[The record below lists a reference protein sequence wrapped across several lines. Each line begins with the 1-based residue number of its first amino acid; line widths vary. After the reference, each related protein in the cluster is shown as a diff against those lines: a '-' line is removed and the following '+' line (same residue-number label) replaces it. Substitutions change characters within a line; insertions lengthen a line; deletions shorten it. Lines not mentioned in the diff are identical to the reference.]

1 MSRRSRGVLL
11 VVDDESY
18 VRESLA
24 ALLEDR
30 GFRVRTAASVE
41 QALEERRLHGVDA
54 VLTDLKMPRAD
65 GLELV
70 RSLAGT
76 HPDLPVV
83 VLTAYGTV
91 RSAVECVRAGARDYL
106 LKPTDPDELTLV
118 LDRTLSE
125 SRRRRELDYL
135 RSGAGSLPKRRQ
147 PLGVSAAWR
156 RVLSLVEA
164 AAPADTT
171 VLLLGETGTGKEE
184 VARLIH
190 GQSARADSAFVAVN
204 CAAVPETLFES
215 EFFGHRRGAFT
226 GAVADR
232 EGRFRIAHG
241 GTLLLDE
248 VDALPL
254 SAQAKVL
261 RVLEEGSF
269 DRVGDSEPTFV
280 DVRLVCA
287 SNSDLKAKVRDGTLR
302 PDLYYRIHVFE
313 IPLPP
318 LRERREDIG
327 LLAEAFVA
335 EFAARLGKPVR
346 GVAPETLR
354 TLEAYAWPG
363 NIRELRNVL
372 ERAVLLEN
380 GEELRPDSLP
390 LDLEADLAASP
401 PRTLREALVAE
412 EKRLLVTALREAGGV
427 RREAARRLG
436 VDERNMAYYLRK
448 HGLMGDGS
456 G

>member
-1 MSRRSRGVLL
+1 MSKTSRGTLL

-18 VRESLA
+18 VRDSLA

-30 GFRVRTAASVE
+30 GFRVRTAASVRE
-41 QALEERRLHGVDA
+41 ALEERRLHGVDA
-54 VLTDLKMPRAD
+54 VLTDLKMPQAD
-65 GLELV
+65 GLDLV
-70 RSLAGT
+70 RALHES
-76 HPDLPVV
+76 HPGLPVV
-83 VLTAYGTV
+83 VLTAFGTV
-91 RSAVECVRAGARDYL
+91 RSAVECVRAGASDYL

-118 LDRTLSE
+118 IDRALSE

-135 RSGAGSLPKRRQ
+135 RSGAGSLPKRRE
-147 PLGVSAAWR
+147 PLGVSRRWR
-156 RVLSLVEA
+156 EVLSLVET

-190 GQSARADSAFVAVN
+190 RKSARAEGAFVAVN

-215 EFFGHRRGAFT
+215 EFFGHRKGAFT

-232 EGRFRIAHG
+232 EGRFRVAHG

-248 VDALPL
+248 VDALPPA
-254 SAQAKVL
+254 AQAKVL

-280 DVRLVCA
+280 DVRVICA
-287 SNSDLKAKVRDGTLR
+287 SNADLKAKVEEGTLR
-302 PDLYYRIHVFE
+302 ADLYYRIHVFE

-318 LRERREDIG
+318 LRERREDISV
-327 LLAEAFVA
+327 LATAFVE
-335 EFAARLGKPVR
+335 EFASRLGKPVR
-346 GVAPETLR
+346 GVAAETLK
-354 TLEAYAWPG
+354 TLEGYGWPG

-372 ERAVLLEN
+372 ERAVLLEQ

-390 LDLEADLAASP
+390 LDLEADDDTRAP
-401 PRTLREALVAE
+401 ETLREALVAE
-412 EKRLLVTALREAGGV
+412 EKRLLVEALRDADGV

-436 VDERNMAYYLRK
+436 IDERNMAYYLRK
-448 HGLMGDGS
+448 HGLMGGGDG
-456 G
+456 

>member
-1 MSRRSRGVLL
+1 MSKTSRGVLL

-24 ALLEDR
+24 ALLADR
-30 GFRVRTAASVE
+30 GYKVRTAGSVKE
-41 QALEERRLHGVDA
+41 AMEERRLHGVDA
-54 VLTDLKMPRAD
+54 VLTDLKMPRED
-65 GLELV
+65 GLDLV
-70 RSLAGT
+70 RGLANS
-76 HPDLPVV
+76 HPGLPVV

-135 RSGAGSLPKRRQ
+135 RSGAGSLPARRE

-156 RVLSLVEA
+156 RVLALVEA

-171 VLLLGETGTGKEE
+171 VLLIGETGTGKEE

-190 GQSARADSAFVAVN
+190 RKSARSDGAFVAVN
-204 CAAVPETLFES
+204 CGAVPESLFES
-215 EFFGHRRGAFT
+215 EFFGHRRGSFT

-232 EGRFRIAHG
+232 DGRFRIAHG

-254 SAQAKVL
+254 AGQAKVL

-280 DVRLVCA
+280 DVRLICA
-287 SNSDLKAKVRDGTLR
+287 SNADLKTRVEAGALR
-302 PDLYYRIHVFE
+302 ADLYYRIHVFE

-318 LRERREDIG
+318 LRERREDIP
-327 LLAEAFVA
+327 LLAAAFVE
-335 EFAARLGKPVR
+335 EFAARLGKAVR
-346 GVAPETLR
+346 GLSAETLR
-354 TLEAYAWPG
+354 ALEAYAWPG

-372 ERAVLLEN
+372 ERAVLLEQD
-380 GEELRPDSLP
+380 EELRPDSLP
-390 LDLEADLAASP
+390 LDLEGDPATSS

-412 EKRLLVTALREAGGV
+412 EKRLVLTALREAAGV

-436 VDERNMAYYLRK
+436 IDERNMAYYLRK
-448 HGLMGDGS
+448 HGLMGDG